1 MQNNKIK
8 RNLKTW
14 IKKDK
19 SIVLVLIH
27 FYCKKGL
34 SEYLFDEKREHEKI
48 LDSVQP
54 TTRSTTRT
62 STYLLNDEDEDDD
75 DDVIKND
82 LIDPNKPN
90 NYHLITKS
98 TYADC
103 YMIDKENYFKYML
116 TFSSDKSQINQY
128 LDEMVKQFFKF

>member
-1 MQNNKIK
+1 
-8 RNLKTW
+8 
-14 IKKDK
+14 
-19 SIVLVLIH
+19 
-27 FYCKKGL
+27 
-34 SEYLFDEKREHEKI
+34 LFDEKREHEKI

-62 STYLLNDEDEDDD
+62 STYLLNDEDDDDD

-82 LIDPNKPN
+82 LIDANKPN

-103 YMIDKENYFKYML
+103 YMIDKESYFKYML
-116 TFSSDKSQINQY
+116 AFSSILFFLIFSHWLHFLAKFPNCYETNLSREQVVINCHQ
-128 LDEMVKQFFKF
+128 VKR